1 MRHGMF
7 VLLASTLLIMLAA
20 VAVYAFPDSCVVVV
34 YPIGKI
40 ASTDQI
46 VFMHQFPGFPS
57 MHFVFSGDSN
67 SSVGGMMPYF
77 GEYVPFTSDDIK
89 QN

>member
-20 VAVYAFPDSCVVVV
+20 VAVYAFPDSCVVVG

-46 VFMHQFPGFPS
+46 VFRHLQCFPS
-57 MHFVFSGDSN
+57 MPFVLSGDSN